1 MRMVGFLCA
10 FSLATVALRAG
21 WNPRLAA
28 QYLDKRQQEWAGWP
42 PAKAVTGGT
51 CFSCHTG
58 ATYLLA
64 RPAVRKVLGESRPT
78 PYEKALVDGLR
89 ARTGVLDARKI
100 KSGFAAEPVAS
111 EALGVESVY
120 AALFLARAADTSGT
134 TLESGAAKAF
144 DRLWTLQ
151 LREGPAR
158 GAWPWLSLD
167 LNPYEMPDSQFYGAA
182 MAALAVGNAPAGYR
196 QEPNVRKSVAA
207 LNAYLARAR
216 DAQPLHNRIVLL
228 WAATRLPDAMPEAA
242 RRSTIEEIWQTQQAD
257 GGWSLDSLG
266 PWHPREGAP
275 VSKGSNCYATGLVAS
290 VLEALPETREVDAAD
305 ARLARAEAWLES
317 HQDRQAGYWA
327 AESMNKQYPPG
338 SIEASFMRDA
348 ATAFAALALS
358 EAAGRTAK

>member
-1 MRMVGFLCA
+1 MVGFVCA

-21 WNPRLAA
+21 WNPGLAA

-51 CFSCHTG
+51 CLSCHTG

-64 RPAVRKVLGESRPT
+64 RPALRKVLGESRPT
-78 PYEKALVDGLR
+78 PYEKALIDGLR
-89 ARTGVLDARKI
+89 ARTGVLDAREI
-100 KSGFAAEPVAS
+100 KSGFAHEPVAS

-120 AALFLARAADTSGT
+120 AALFLASAADDTSR
-134 TLESGAAKAF
+134 AF
-144 DRLWTLQ
+144 DRMWTLQ
-151 LREGPAR
+151 LREGPGR
-158 GAWPWLSLD
+158 GAWHWLSLD

-182 MAALAVGNAPAGYR
+182 MAALAVGSAPAGYR
-196 QEPNVRKSVAA
+196 QEPKVRNNVAA
-207 LNAYLARAR
+207 LNAYLARER

-242 RRSTIEEIWQTQQAD
+242 RRSTIEEIWQAQQPD

-275 VSKGSNCYATGLVAS
+275 VSKGSNGYATGLVAA
-290 VLEALPETREVDAAD
+290 VLEALPETHAVDAAA

-317 HQDRQAGYWA
+317 HQDRIAGYWN
-327 AESMNKQYPPG
+327 AESMNKQYPSG
-338 SIEASFMRDA
+338 SMQASFMRDA

-358 EAAGRTAK
+358 EASGRTAK